1 MKKKVVSMLLVAA
14 MAFGAIGCGQDAQ
27 QNASPASGGQA
38 GTLADKEAESSGA
51 EDADSQDMDAQ
62 KDDAKTAAK
71 WDTPYEETVT
81 VTVGGLGNP
90 QAMNLPEG
98 DTLED
103 NEYTRLMKERFNIDV
118 KVEWMAVDEAALSQK
133 VSLAIT
139 SGQMPDI
146 MMVPNQVLLSQL
158 VESDLVA
165 DLDEAYETGMSDYN
179 KALLDTYG
187 SRKFDTC
194 IFDGKLKAI
203 SNYVPGYSYAYAWI
217 RKDWMDN
224 LGLSEPESLEDLK
237 AIAKAFVE
245 QDPDGNGKNDT
256 IGMLCDQRVGGIY
269 NSNHSMDP
277 IFGLYGSYPRQWLV
291 EEGGDVTY
299 GTIQPETKEA
309 LATLRQMYA
318 DGLIDEEFAVRN
330 PNDINAPLAAGQCG
344 LIFGPWWAPYTL
356 QDSVNNDDKADWQP
370 YLCPLDENGEFK
382 VYQQEIHTD
391 WAVVR
396 KDFAHPDVIM
406 KMQSYL
412 SEWLRPQK
420 DLEWP
425 TPYRDHP
432 EVGTVIPLN
441 LQFSE
446 KDYMPKEYAG
456 LNEAEEKQDP
466 TGLADVMVPVYEA
479 RLKYR
484 EDPVANRDQWS
495 GFMARTGGYEV
506 ASRDNVK
513 VNENYAFF
521 AMTDS
526 MTARWTSLE
535 KMENEMYLAIITGEK
550 ELDYFD
556 EFVAQWK
563 ALGGDQIMQEATE
576 IVKNQE

>member
-1 MKKKVVSMLLVAA
+1 MKRRLITLLLAGTMIMSVA
-14 MAFGAIGCGQDAQ
+14 GCGQKDQ
-27 QNASPASGGQA
+27 
-38 GTLADKEAESSGA
+38 KE
-51 EDADSQDMDAQ
+51 D
-62 KDDAKTAAK
+62 TAAETQAVSAETSLTENGTEEDEGVTANTA

-81 VTVGGLGNP
+81 VTIGGIGNP

-165 DLDEAYETGMSDYN
+165 DLDEAYEIGMSDYN

-187 SRKFDTC
+187 DRKFETC

-203 SNYVPGYSYAYAWI
+203 SNYVPGYSYAYTWI
-217 RKDWMDN
+217 RKDWMDK
-224 LGLSEPESLEDLK
+224 LGLEEPETLEDLQK
-237 AIAKAFVE
+237 IARAFKE
-245 QDPDGNGKNDT
+245 DDPDGNGKNDT
-256 IGMLCDQRVGGIY
+256 IGILCDQRVGGIY

-277 IFGLYGSYPRQWLV
+277 IFGLYGSYPRQWLLDD
-291 EEGGDVTY
+291 EGNVTY

-344 LIFGPWWAPYTL
+344 IIFGPWWAPYTL
-356 QDSVNNDDKADWQP
+356 QDSVNNDPEADWQP

-396 KDFAHPDVIM
+396 KDYEHPEVLM
-406 KMQSYL
+406 KIQSYL
-412 SEWLRPQK
+412 SEYLQPAK

-425 TPYRDHP
+425 KPYEDNP

-446 KDYMPKEYAG
+446 LDYMPKEYAA

-466 TGLADVMVPVYEA
+466 SILSDVMVPVYEA

-506 ASRDNVK
+506 ASRENVK
-513 VNENYAFF
+513 VNDNYVFF

-535 KMENEMYLAIITGEK
+535 KMENEMLLAIITGEK
-550 ELDYFD
+550 DLDYFD
-556 EFVAQWK
+556 EFVTQWK
-563 ALGGDQIMQEATE
+563 ALGGDQIMAEATE
-576 IVKNQE
+576 MVNSQG